1 MRACPILTPTRPV
14 RRPAARWLVAV
25 VLLLGSAGVWAGERP
40 LPKPNYELAAR
51 WMASKV
57 GKLVFDTS
65 VAPRWAETSDRFWY
79 AFETAQGRR
88 FMLVDPVKRSKA
100 PLWDNAKMAAM
111 LTNITRIPYESAHL
125 PIQPATMKWAKNDT
139 VIRFEL
145 EVPKDAKIVGEKTDE
160 EKKAEAAKTSEG
172 KTGEQKKEDVKK
184 EDVKKEDVK
193 KQDIKKQEVT
203 KEEVKQEEG
212 TKQVGKEET
221 KKGDVKK
228 DDTKKEDKKGETADD
243 KDAEPPK
250 TTKTL
255 YFEYEIATGRLVLL
269 PDFKPEPKKPAWAQV
284 SPDDKTVIFARG
296 HNLFMMDAANYKLAL
311 ENFGD
316 PKVVEVQLTTDGE
329 EHYSF
334 ARRLSEEAKNTLKK
348 DQKGDTKHKDGPRVP
363 AIVAH
368 WAKDSTKFSM
378 VRTDAR
384 KVADLWVINSLAT
397 PRPKLETYRYAMPG
411 EEHVDQQELLV
422 FDRESKTRI
431 KVKAEAFTDQSLQV
445 ATARTLAR
453 DRDKEK
459 AEPRWLS
466 ETADKLFFY
475 RSSRDLHRIDVC
487 AADTTTGD
495 VTTII
500 EERLN
505 TYIETQPLWT
515 LGNGQ
520 EFIHWSERDG
530 WGHYYLFDSA
540 GTLKQQIT
548 TGEFVTGPILY
559 VDEKLR
565 VVYFVANGRE
575 AGEDPYFTHTY
586 RVNLDGTGLKLLD
599 PGDASHA
606 SVMAD
611 SGRYFIN
618 TFSQVN
624 TAPKSELF
632 DASGVKLADLET
644 TDVSAMVDA
653 GFKFPEPFKIKADDG
668 VTDLFGV
675 MYRPFDFDAEKRYPI
690 IAYVYPGPQTESVSK
705 TFSPRSQ
712 SMTLA
717 QLGFIVIEVGNRG
730 GHPQR
735 SKWYHNYGYGN
746 LRDYGLADK
755 KAAIEH
761 LARKHPWIDM
771 NLVGIYGHSGGGFMS
786 TAAMLVYPD
795 FFKVAVSSS
804 GNHENNVYNRWWSE
818 KHHGVKEVTD
828 KDGKVKF
835 EYSIDRNSD
844 IAKNLKGRLLLVT
857 GDMDDNVHPA
867 GTLRVADALIKAN
880 KRFDMFIMPGQRH
893 GFGPMADYFFWLRAD
908 YFARH
913 LLGQAADSVDLIELA
928 RETPQVGNK
937 RPPAAAAAGRGGR

>member
-1 MRACPILTPTRPV
+1 MF
-14 RRPAARWLVAV
+14 RRQVLPATAFCFI
-25 VLLLGSAGVWAGERP
+25 VLLSIGLRAGDRP
-40 LPKPNYELAAR
+40 LAKPNYDLASR
-51 WMASKV
+51 WMAAKV
-57 GKLVFDTS
+57 GKLVFDTAVS
-65 VAPRWAETSDRFWY
+65 PRWAETSDRFWY

-88 FMLVDPVKRSKA
+88 FMLVDPVKRTKA

-111 LTNITRIPYESAHL
+111 LTNITRIPYESQHL
-125 PIQPATMKWAKNDT
+125 PITPATMKWVKNDAA
-139 VIRFEL
+139 IRFEL
-145 EVPKDAKIVGEKTDE
+145 EVPKDAKIIGEKKQEASSQKQEEQKAGDAKTEEKKTDE
-160 EKKAEAAKTSEG
+160 KKTEETK
-172 KTGEQKKEDVKK
+172 
-184 EDVKKEDVK
+184 
-193 KQDIKKQEVT
+193 
-203 KEEVKQEEG
+203 KEEVKKTEEKK
-212 TKQVGKEET
+212 TEEKKT
-221 KKGDVKK
+221 DEKKVDEKKGGA
-228 DDTKKEDKKGETADD
+228 GEG
-243 KDAEPPK
+243 DAEEPK

-255 YFEYEIATGRLVLL
+255 YFEYDLATGKVALL
-269 PDFKPEPKKPAWAQV
+269 PDHKPDPKKPGWAQV

-296 HNLFMMDAANYKLAL
+296 HNLFMIDEANYKLAL
-311 ENFGD
+311 KDFGD
-316 PKVVEVQLTTDGE
+316 PKVQEVQLTTDGE

-334 ARRLSEEAKNTLKK
+334 ARRLTDEAKNTLKK

-363 AIVAH
+363 AIGLQ
-368 WAKDSTKFSM
+368 WSKDSKKFSAT
-378 VRTDAR
+378 RSDQR
-384 KVADLWVINSLAT
+384 KVADLWVINALAS

-411 EEHVDQQELLV
+411 EEHVDQEELLV
-422 FDRESKTRI
+422 FDRDSKKRVTM
-431 KVKAEAFTDQSLQV
+431 KADAFKDQAIQV
-445 ATARTLAR
+445 ATARSLAR

-459 AEPRWLS
+459 TEPRWLS
-466 ETADKLFFY
+466 ETSDTLYFW
-475 RSSRDLHRIDVC
+475 RLSRDLHRVDVC
-487 AADTTTGD
+487 AANTETGE
-495 VTTII
+495 VKPMI

-515 LGNGQ
+515 IGNGQ

-530 WGHYYLFDSA
+530 WGHYYLFSA
-540 GTLKQQIT
+540 DGTLKNQIT
-548 TGEFVTGPILY
+548 MGEFVAGPISY

-565 VVYFVANGRE
+565 VMYFTANGRE
-575 AGEDPYFTHTY
+575 PGEDPYFTHLY

-606 SVMAD
+606 SAVSD
-611 SGRYFIN
+611 NGRYVIN
-618 TFSQVN
+618 TYSQVN

-632 DASGVKLADLET
+632 DAAGLKLADLEQ
-644 TDVSAMVDA
+644 TDVTALTDA
-653 GFKFPEPFKIKADDG
+653 GFRFPEPFTVKADDG

-675 MYRPFDFDAEKRYPI
+675 MYKPFDFDPEKRYPI

-717 QLGFIVIEVGNRG
+717 QMGFIVIEVGNRG

-755 KAAIEH
+755 KAAIEQ

-795 FFKVAVSSS
+795 FFKAAVSSS

-835 EYSIDRNSD
+835 EYTIDRNSD
-844 IAKNLKGRLLLVT
+844 IAKNLKGHLLLVT
-857 GDMDDNVHPA
+857 GDMDNNVHPA
-867 GTLRVADALIKAN
+867 NTYRVADALIKAN

-893 GFGPMADYFFWLRAD
+893 GFTTMGDYFFWLRAD
-908 YFARH
+908 YFAKH
-913 LLGQAADSVDLIELA
+913 LLGQASESVDLVELA
-928 RETPQVGNK
+928 RETPQGGR
-937 RPPAAAAAGRGGR
+937 RPPAAAAGRGGRGQ